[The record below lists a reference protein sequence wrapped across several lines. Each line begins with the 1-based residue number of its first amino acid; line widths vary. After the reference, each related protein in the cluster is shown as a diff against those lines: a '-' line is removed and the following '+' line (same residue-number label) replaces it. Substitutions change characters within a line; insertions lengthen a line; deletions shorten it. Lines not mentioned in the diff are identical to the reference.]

1 MRKPSTTFKWVDESG
16 QLTETPSLELRPLF
30 LQPASFDRGPE
41 DMRVVYGKDFYKLYG
56 SNISYKKHGQPAIQ
70 AANIIDNGGEI
81 LVKRVVAD
89 DATLAN
95 LIVLARVSQDRA
107 LKIDPV
113 SGKQVYIDKETGQ
126 ETYQATDLKGVANE
140 KAMVNTA
147 SIRYEVANVTDV
159 KTLAEVEAQAKTLI
173 SEKDASTI
181 TGAEDPDL
189 WVKYEGVLVDGTT
202 GPVKEEKPTVG
213 EDDQPTGSVTYVYYD
228 EGTILQDSA
237 MNVFKVIAENKL
249 QLLGSA
255 LSEYLYPIIVVTD
268 NGRGESSKRFSISCN
283 HTISKGV
290 GFGVYDL
297 TYLGTVDF
305 DRESVRFSADHEVIY
320 NDKSMSLEMAGKDL
334 VQLRA
339 TMLEDGSEKFLAKVA
354 EFSGIDI
361 DELKGM
367 DVLFGYNNKGYKIS
381 NITVDPEGY
390 QLDSEYG
397 MMLQGGSNG
406 NFGDAPFGTSAYS
419 EQLVKFFTGEFDDAI
434 YDPDRYKIEAC
445 VDANYP
451 IEVKEAIAKLV
462 TSREDFM
469 YYRDYGFNRDVYDAV
484 IQGKIEISTIR
495 NKFIADYFTTY
506 DVIDKFTKK
515 QVPVTIGYSI
525 ARLLVNHLN
534 NRRNTPFAGLLYGI
548 TIPEAIEGSVNFIP
562 KVTPSVDQEQM
573 LVDEHINY
581 ATYSNNVLTIQTQM
595 TSQDKETQC
604 SHINN
609 INTIQGTIRDIRD
622 LCPRIR
628 GSFIGDT
635 DSMEKYAKQINDVI
649 ARHKDEYY
657 SIELTWTTDDIL
669 VNNKIFN
676 AALKVAFKN
685 FVIAEVF
692 TIYTTDA
699 IAGSV

>member
-1 MRKPSTTFKWVDESG
+1 MF
-16 QLTETPSLELRPLF
+16 
-30 LQPASFDRGPE
+30 
-41 DMRVVYGKDFYKLYG
+41 
-56 SNISYKKHGQPAIQ
+56 
-70 AANIIDNGGEI
+70 
-81 LVKRVVAD
+81 
-89 DATLAN
+89 
-95 LIVLARVSQDRA
+95 
-107 LKIDPV
+107 
-113 SGKQVYIDKETGQ
+113 
-126 ETYQATDLKGVANE
+126 
-140 KAMVNTA
+140 
-147 SIRYEVANVTDV
+147 
-159 KTLAEVEAQAKTLI
+159 
-173 SEKDASTI
+173 
-181 TGAEDPDL
+181 
-189 WVKYEGVLVDGTT
+189 
-202 GPVKEEKPTVG
+202 
-213 EDDQPTGSVTYVYYD
+213 
-228 EGTILQDSA
+228 
-237 MNVFKVIAENKL
+237 
-249 QLLGSA
+249 
-255 LSEYLYPIIVVTD
+255 
-268 NGRGESSKRFSISCN
+268 
-283 HTISKGV
+283 
-290 GFGVYDL
+290 
-297 TYLGTVDF
+297 
-305 DRESVRFSADHEVIY
+305 
-320 NDKSMSLEMAGKDL
+320 
-334 VQLRA
+334 
-339 TMLEDGSEKFLAKVA
+339 ML
-354 EFSGIDI
+354 
-361 DELKGM
+361 
-367 DVLFGYNNKGYKIS
+367 IS

-462 TSREDFM
+462 TAREDFV

-506 DVIDKFTKK
+506 DIIDKFTKK

-534 NRRNTPFAGLLYGI
+534 NRRNTPFAGLLYNI